1 MIKSLS
7 LVASLVGL
15 CIACCGCGGSKED
28 FDGGKAKGIL
38 EAAPVNMD
46 GEQVTLTSMQ
56 VDCGVQ
62 EDLWERPTQF
72 STERN
77 TARLDQKGRDLRFS
91 DDVVM
96 EANRQPYVQVR
107 GAISLQVDDVS
118 NIRDGDENGTKL
130 VDAKAGARV
139 NHSCFPLPLPLMGVK
154 KGNFQADV
162 PPTFLFRLQ
171 NDGWHVEK
179 VVH

>member
-77 TARLDQKGRDLRFS
+77 TARLDQKGRDLRFN

-96 EANRQPYVQVR
+96 EPNRPAYIQIR

-118 NIRDGDENGTKL
+118 NVRDGEENGTKL
-130 VDAKAGARV
+130 VNAKAGARV
-139 NHSCFPLPLPLMGVK
+139 QHSCFAAPLPLMGVK

-171 NDGWHVEK
+171 NDGWHAEK
-179 VVH
+179 LVH

>member
-1 MIKSLS
+1 MINSRSL
-7 LVASLVGL
+7 LAAAVGFSFAL
-15 CIACCGCGGSKED
+15 CSCGNKED
-28 FDGGKAKGIL
+28 FDGGRAKEIL

-46 GEQVTLTSMQ
+46 GEQITLTSTQ
-56 VDCGVQ
+56 FDCGVQ
-62 EDLWERPTQF
+62 DDLWEHPMQF
-72 STERN
+72 SPERS

-96 EANRQPYVQVR
+96 EPNRQPYVQVR

-118 NIRDGDENGTKL
+118 NIRNGDENGTKL

-139 NHSCFPLPLPLMGVK
+139 QHSCFPNPLPLMGVK

-162 PPTFLFRLQ
+162 LPTFQFRLRD
-171 NDGWHVEK
+171 DGWHVEK
-179 VVH
+179 LVH